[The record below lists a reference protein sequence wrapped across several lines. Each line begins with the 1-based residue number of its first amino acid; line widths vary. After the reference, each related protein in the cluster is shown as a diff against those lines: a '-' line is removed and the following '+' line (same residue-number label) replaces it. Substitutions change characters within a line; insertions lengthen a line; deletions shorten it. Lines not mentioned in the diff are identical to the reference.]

1 MGWGVENDGLSVIFD
16 KSYTRIYNKKIAKSL
31 ENFSQS
37 NLDGYVLHS
46 GGMKIIEAYKKILNN
61 DRTIKESEK
70 VLSKFGNV
78 SSISVLLV
86 LMEMIKKKIQW

>member
-1 MGWGVENDGLSVIFD
+1 M
-16 KSYTRIYNKKIAKSL
+16 K
-31 ENFSQS
+31 NFSQS

-78 SSISVLLV
+78 SSVSVLLV
-86 LMEMIKKKIQW
+86 LMEMIKKYNGKFLMSALGPGFTAGLSAIKIS